1 MELDR
6 RHPLADWPNEDLKQV
21 SFKPREEILK
31 DEFFV
36 ESQVSKEFKVDS
48 FETFRGNND
57 EMSPV
62 AHQSRRTIPGV
73 DIIYGD
79 NNSVI
84 TENGVDNSETPEE
97 GETNLPS
104 NEGADSSEQE

>member
-6 RHPLADWPNEDLKQV
+6 RHPLADWSNEDLKQV

-36 ESQVSKEFKVDS
+36 ESQVSTEFKVDS

-73 DIIYGD
+73 DIIFGD
-79 NNSVI
+79 N
-84 TENGVDNSETPEE
+84 NSETPEVEE
-97 GETNLPS
+97 GE
-104 NEGADSSEQE
+104 NEINNGPILGGGTVMEEEEGEL

>member
-1 MELDR
+1 MNLDR

-79 NNSVI
+79 NNS
-84 TENGVDNSETPEE
+84 ETPEE
-97 GETNLPS
+97 GE
-104 NEGADSSEQE
+104 NESGPTGTTGGIEPPIIEEGEF

>member
-1 MELDR
+1 MNLDR

-36 ESQVSKEFKVDS
+36 ESQVSTEFKVDS

-57 EMSPV
+57 EMAPV
-62 AHQSRRTIPGV
+62 AHQSRRIIPGV

-79 NNSVI
+79 N
-84 TENGVDNSETPEE
+84 SETPEVEE
-97 GETNLPS
+97 GE
-104 NEGADSSEQE
+104 NENVPTSETEPTTVEEGEL

>member
-1 MELDR
+1 MNLDR

-36 ESQVSKEFKVDS
+36 ESQVATEFEVDS

-57 EMSPV
+57 EMAPV
-62 AHQSRRTIPGV
+62 AHQSRRVIPGV
-73 DIIYGD
+73 DIIF
-79 NNSVI
+79 
-84 TENGVDNSETPEE
+84 GVDNPVIVENEEEGDVNGITGETESPIIEE
-97 GETNLPS
+97 GEL
-104 NEGADSSEQE
+104 

>member
-1 MELDR
+1 MNLDR

-79 NNSVI
+79 NNS
-84 TENGVDNSETPEE
+84 ETPEE
-97 GETNLPS
+97 GGNVNGPTGEIEPPIIEDGEL
-104 NEGADSSEQE
+104 

>member
-1 MELDR
+1 MNLDR

-36 ESQVSKEFKVDS
+36 ESQVSTEFKVDS

-57 EMSPV
+57 EMAPV
-62 AHQSRRTIPGV
+62 AHQSRRIIPGV
-73 DIIYGD
+73 DIVFGD
-79 NNSVI
+79 NS
-84 TENGVDNSETPEE
+84 SETPEE
-97 GETNLPS
+97 SG
-104 NEGADSSEQE
+104 NENGPEGGMDTPTVGTDEME